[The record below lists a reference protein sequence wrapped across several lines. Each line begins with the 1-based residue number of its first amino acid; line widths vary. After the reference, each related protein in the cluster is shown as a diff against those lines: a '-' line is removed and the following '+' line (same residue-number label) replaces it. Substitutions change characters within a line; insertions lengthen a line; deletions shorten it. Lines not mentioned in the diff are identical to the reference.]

1 MNQLTKSELTPTTAA
16 EALKQSKSKIVK
28 IRHYDFLFR
37 FNEELKVWEN
47 KSLLGNENW
56 LLCTNGNMW
65 FANPDF
71 IPYDPLP
78 EVDTE
83 LEEAKKLVGT
93 WVKASYAGDD
103 LFLIKK
109 VKRDPSNW
117 DLDLFSD
124 TRKINIK
131 ACTPATLPTAAPK
144 WRCMKT
150 DVENTV
156 TPRLVCLDVGYGSY
170 YHVGW
175 YDVAKKAWCV
185 ADQYIDLS
193 CYETFE
199 WLEIPRGE

>member
-1 MNQLTKSELTPTTAA
+1 MNQLTKSELIEKLEMA
-16 EALKQSKSKIVK
+16 KVDS
-28 IRHYDFLFR
+28 RDYDNGLNRAIFLI
-37 FNEELKVWEN
+37 EDTEIL
-47 KSLLGNENW
+47 
-56 LLCTNGNMW
+56 
-65 FANPDF
+65 PD
-71 IPYDPLP
+71 PVP

>member
-1 MNQLTKSELTPTTAA
+1 MNKLTKSELIEKLHEFSITESYWITRD
-16 EALKQSKSKIVK
+16 KIVAL
-28 IRHYDFLFR
+28 I
-37 FNEELKVWEN
+37 NNTEII
-47 KSLLGNENW
+47 
-56 LLCTNGNMW
+56 
-65 FANPDF
+65 PD
-71 IPYDPLP
+71 PVPA
-78 EVDTE
+78 VDTE

-131 ACTPATLPTAAPK
+131 ACTPATLPTAALK

-150 DVENTV
+150 DVENTL
-156 TPRLVCLDVGYGSY
+156 TDRLLCLNGSY
-170 YHVGW
+170 DIGW
-175 YDVAKKAWCV
+175 YDVAKQTWCV
-185 ADQYIDLS
+185 ADNYIDLS